1 MFDGLSPGYYEIKET
16 KTPEGYVTTGTDCFY
31 IRVNNNGVS
40 LIQPDLSKPAEQWS
54 VIGSSDM
61 VYTFTAAQGET
72 PATAYVGNTPG
83 AELPHTGGIGTSHLY
98 LTGGLMTLAAGL
110 ILYLKRKKS
119 YLNNRIT

>member
-31 IRVNNNGVS
+31 IRVNKDGVS

-61 VYTFTAAQGET
+61 VYTFTAAQGKT